1 MGSFLVVAGNG
12 DTTRVNVEAL
22 IEDYLRS
29 VDKEGLVL
37 ILPFFDRPSQGQ
49 IWAHQLCHEAGI
61 PTTAI
66 AKEGAIIMSLGGSSL
81 HNTVDPVA
89 ELSQFVTEESAKAFL
104 LWDVTDDTTVA
115 FQKALEGAGVPCFNL
130 CMGLL
135 DISVGDAPEAPQK
148 PEEPR
153 SVAEPEVLFEIAP
166 VPDANEQLAQRV
178 AELVISRFVDSGL
191 IK

>member
-49 IWAHQLCHEAGI
+49 IWAYQLCHEAGI

-81 HNTVDPVA
+81 HNTADPVA
-89 ELSQFVTEESAKAFL
+89 ELGQFVAGESAKAFL
-104 LWDVTDDTTVA
+104 LWDIADDTTVA
-115 FQKALEGAGVPCFNL
+115 FQKALEGSGVPCFNL

-135 DISVGDAPEAPQK
+135 DISAGDAPEAPQK
-148 PEEPR
+148 PEEPHP
-153 SVAEPEVLFEIAP
+153 VLEPETLFELP
-166 VPDANEQLAQRV
+166 PETDSNEQLAQRV
-178 AELVISRFVDSGL
+178 AELVISRFVEAGL